1 MRYLFS
7 FYSDAARI
15 ALQSILAHKLR
26 AFLTLIGIIIG
37 VASVVVVGAAIS
49 GLNTYVVEKV
59 SKVLGTNHFM
69 IARMVSQGELSE
81 EDLERMNHRNK
92 QLKWADMEWLQQYCE
107 TCTAVGA
114 EAGRG
119 TKFEQNGMT
128 FFGGIIF
135 GVTANMAEIEDK
147 TMTDGRFIQPEEVS
161 HGKLVV
167 VLGADIKDK
176 FYPDIDPLG
185 KEFKV
190 AGLPMRVVG
199 VEERRGPI
207 FGDLIDKHVYIP
219 LTTFQRLYGRNLDL
233 QIHGKGQR
241 RETFQLTIED
251 ARRALRNYHELI
263 GSEEDDFGLVNTE
276 ALGSQID
283 QFTGAIALVVTP
295 ITLIA
300 LVVGGIVVMNIMLVS
315 VTERTFEIG
324 LRKALGARR
333 KQVLLQFLIESSML
347 CALGGVLG
355 LLAAAGISWAVTVLT
370 PITMTITIGYIVV
383 APILTGLR
391 ANIVKMVE
399 EYGTNNIYA
408 FHLTTGPQ
416 VGERDQSERARKPLT
431 PEDAEAIA
439 EQASAVEAMALE
451 STNIGC
457 GGCGFDDTIKING
470 RTYRRGN
477 TQGVTANHA
486 DIHNASLKE
495 GRVNSEQDDRNRRNV
510 MVIGVNAAEALFPD
524 QSGGIVGTRV
534 RMGSYVWEIIGVLA
548 KRQTTVFGENEED
561 NAVFVPFRTGVIGVL
576 AAIGISKLVG
586 FLIPILPASI
596 PLWAVIAGLT
606 VSVAI
611 GLIFGVWPARK
622 AARLDPIECLRYE

>member
-81 EDLERMNHRNK
+81 EDLERMNRRNK
-92 QLKWADMEWLQQYCE
+92 QLKWADMEWLQDYCE

-161 HGKLVV
+161 HSKLVV

-176 FYPDIDPLG
+176 FYPDIDPIG

-219 LTTFQRLYGRNLDL
+219 LTTFQRIYGRNLDL
-233 QIHGKGQR
+233 QIHGKGQH

-263 GSEEDDFGLVNTE
+263 GSQEDDFGLVNTE

-370 PITMTITIGYIVV
+370 PITMTITVGYIVLALGV
-383 APILTGLR
+383 STA
-391 ANIVKMVE
+391 
-399 EYGTNNIYA
+399 
-408 FHLTTGPQ
+408 
-416 VGERDQSERARKPLT
+416 VG
-431 PEDAEAIA
+431 
-439 EQASAVEAMALE
+439 M
-451 STNIGC
+451 
-457 GGCGFDDTIKING
+457 
-470 RTYRRGN
+470 
-477 TQGVTANHA
+477 
-486 DIHNASLKE
+486 
-495 GRVNSEQDDRNRRNV
+495 
-510 MVIGVNAAEALFPD
+510 
-524 QSGGIVGTRV
+524 
-534 RMGSYVWEIIGVLA
+534 
-548 KRQTTVFGENEED
+548 
-561 NAVFVPFRTGVIGVL
+561 
-576 AAIGISKLVG
+576 
-586 FLIPILPASI
+586 
-596 PLWAVIAGLT
+596 IAG
-606 VSVAI
+606 I
-611 GLIFGVWPARK
+611 YPAFK
-622 AARLDPIECLRYE
+622 ASRLDPIIALTKTT